1 MICVQSP
8 SEPTTF
14 TSCPGYRVPRTEPFV
29 LASERTFTP
38 SVAVAVPL
46 AAPLED
52 DAEDED
58 ERILEFAQK
67 QHKPM
72 LPLWWSESIVAV
84 F

>member
-58 ERILEFAQK
+58 DEDSVEAS
-67 QHKPM
+67 
-72 LPLWWSESIVAV
+72 SEAPIPWDSR
-84 F
+84 